1 MKKIFSISILCMCV
15 ILGQS
20 ILKNS
25 SANAHEPYTS
35 PHTGYTATQTV
46 VKKQVPQEN
55 YVNIV
60 RPVYGA
66 VVSSGVNY
74 IDRDIGTGEIKQVV
88 QVAPPPAYPVG
99 RIYY

>member
-1 MKKIFSISILCMCV
+1 MKKFFSISILCMCV

-20 ILKNS
+20 IAKNS
-25 SANAHEPYTS
+25 DVNAHEPYTK
-35 PHTGYTATQTV
+35 PHTGYTATPTV
-46 VKKQVPQEN
+46 IKRQAPQSN
-55 YVNIV
+55 YVNV

-74 IDRDIGTGEIKQVV
+74 INRDIGTGEIKQVV

-99 RIYY
+99 RYYY